1 MYFKSYQV
9 DQILDTLLLVSERS
23 ANDDSALQL
32 SQMWEEIFLNYV
44 LYITD
49 FFINFI
55 KDISLFLKPI
65 TVPINY

>member
-1 MYFKSYQV
+1 M
-9 DQILDTLLLVSERS
+9 SERS

-32 SQMWEEIFLNYV
+32 SQMREEIFLNYI